1 MIVIKVFVLGEELK
15 KLFPAV
21 GQTVWG
27 CPQVR
32 GWPAYSYLLL
42 LLHSVRP
49 NKTSPRIPFHAPEIG
64 FGRERERRC
73 LCIQRK
79 LIWIEI
85 FFSKQKV
92 SSNCCRK
99 KRKQQEAR
107 TPLSQFDF
115 LRWCVFADD
124 RSGSGFLCCLKLIE
138 YVWERQS
145 KVCLFVCACVCVIH
159 RWGRRLIMCL
169 LDQKRFQ
176 SFTLPTTSLNWLSF
190 SLIHFLAL
198 ESSSS
203 SALV

>member
-1 MIVIKVFVLGEELK
+1 MIVIKVFVLGGEELK

-32 GWPAYSYLLL
+32 GWPAYSYLL

-85 FFSKQKV
+85 FFSKQRV

-145 KVCLFVCACVCVIH
+145 KVCLFVCACVCVLYTDEVGVSLCAYWT
-159 RWGRRLIMCL
+159 RSVSRVSLFRPPL
-169 LDQKRFQ
+169 LTDF
-176 SFTLPTTSLNWLSF
+176 P
-190 SLIHFLAL
+190 FL
-198 ESSSS
+198 
-203 SALV
+203 